1 MCTRSAR
8 GPFGLLLA
16 STLLAA
22 CAGPRP
28 APVAVLPQGGVCA
41 PRSYWPTREWRKL
54 PPATIGV
61 DTAELALADAYVR
74 DSMPNLYSLLV
85 VQYGYV
91 VAEHYWHGAAD
102 TTHFEVRSVTKSVT
116 SAAVGQAIDEGVF
129 RGVDQR
135 ISDFFPE
142 YFHTQDPASW
152 KRRIAI
158 KHLLTMTSGIQWG
171 EGEGIALPAGVA
183 DTTFIALPM
192 SDRPGEHFNYNSGSI
207 HLLSIAVKRASG
219 KSLRVFANT
228 TIFAPIGVEVTPEH
242 WDEDPA
248 GNNFGGYG
256 LRLTAREMARFG
268 FLYLN
273 DGCWDGARVLAPG
286 WVEAATGPEEDTPW
300 GSGTYGYLWWRT
312 TFDGHQAYFAGG
324 WGGQHIIVVPS
335 LDLVVVTAA
344 TPTATTVATDPMNL
358 VRRFVVP
365 AAEEA
370 GGE

>member
-1 MCTRSAR
+1 MSMTSLR
-8 GPFGLLLA
+8 GPLGLLIA
-16 STLLAA
+16 CSSLAA

-28 APVAVLPQGGVCA
+28 EPVAVAPAGGYCA

-54 PPATIGV
+54 PPTTVGI
-61 DTAELALADAYVR
+61 DTAELAQADAYVR
-74 DSMPNLYSLLV
+74 DSMPNLYALLV

-91 VAEHYWHGAAD
+91 VAEHYWHGASD
-102 TTHFEVRSVTKSVT
+102 TTPFEVRSVTKSVT
-116 SAAVGQAIDEGVF
+116 STAVGQAIDNGVF

-142 YFHTQDPASW
+142 YFHNQDPSSW
-152 KRRIAI
+152 KRRIEI

-171 EGEGIALPAGVA
+171 EGEGIELPVEVPE
-183 DTTFIALPM
+183 TTFIALPM
-192 SDRPGEHFNYNSGSI
+192 AERPGQEFNYNSGSI
-207 HLLSIAVKRASG
+207 HLLSIALTRATG
-219 KSLRVFANT
+219 ESLRDYVNQTVFE
-228 TIFAPIGVEVTPEH
+228 PIGMEVPPEH
-242 WDEDPA
+242 WDEDPH
-248 GNNFGGYG
+248 GNSYGGYG
-256 LRLTAREMARFG
+256 LSLTAREMARFG
-268 FLYLN
+268 FLFLN
-273 DGCWDGARVLAPG
+273 DGCWDGKRVLAPG
-286 WVEAATGPEEDTPW
+286 WVDAATGPEEDTPW
-300 GSGTYGYLWWRT
+300 GKGTYGYLWWRT